1 MGARLGQHFLNAPW
15 AAHALVEA
23 VSVRPHET
31 IIEIGPGK
39 GALTSVLL
47 ETNAPVIAI
56 EKDERLAATLH
67 ETFSAALQSG
77 QLQVLTG
84 DVRNF
89 LPKKEALPSYVVAAN
104 IPYYIT
110 GEIIRMFLTAEH
122 QPRALSLL
130 IQKEVAQRII
140 ARDGKESLLS
150 LSVKVY
156 GIPRLVAKVGKG
168 AFSPPPKVDSAI
180 LCIENVTRDFFTSLD
195 EAAFFEV
202 LHAGFASKR
211 KKLAGNLLKKYGE
224 RARETLERCS
234 VAKDIRAED
243 VTLPEWKKIVADLS
257 TAR

>member
-15 AAHALVEA
+15 AAHALVDA

-31 IIEIGPGK
+31 IVEVGPGK
-39 GALTSVLL
+39 GALTAILL
-47 ETNAPVIAI
+47 ETGAPVIAI
-56 EKDERLAATLH
+56 EKDERLAAQLH
-67 ETFSAALQSG
+67 ETFSAALENG
-77 QLQVLTG
+77 QLQIQTG
-84 DVRNF
+84 DIRNF
-89 LPKKEALPSYVVAAN
+89 LPKKDSLPSYVVAAN

-150 LSVKVY
+150 LSVKAY
-156 GIPRLVAKVGKG
+156 GTPRFVAKVGKG
-168 AFSPPPKVDSAI
+168 AFSPPPQVDSAI
-180 LCIENVTRDFFTSLD
+180 LCIENVTRDFFATMLESD
-195 EAAFFEV
+195 FFDV

-224 RARETLERCS
+224 RTRETLERCNIS
-234 VAKDIRAED
+234 KDIRAED
-243 VTLPEWKKIVADLS
+243 VTLLEWRTIVHDIVS
-257 TAR
+257 SR